1 MKYKNI
7 PLTFFTYL
15 FLLLFIEIITTP
27 YKTNTLIYTI
37 IYLIG
42 LIITIIILSLI
53 NKIKIKK
60 ITKKEITTTIK
71 ILTIYTTLI
80 LLSTYIIN
88 KYINLPTNQL
98 NIEQNIKEYLILSIL
113 NICILTPI
121 IEEITFRYSY
131 NKINNKYLYIIIT
144 TIIFSIC
151 HINNTN
157 EILYL
162 IPYSLMGIMFSYSYI
177 KTNNI
182 LSSILCHIIYNII
195 NLIILF
201 I

>member
-7 PLTFFTYL
+7 PITFFTYL

-42 LIITIIILSLI
+42 LIITIIVLSLI

-60 ITKKEITTTIK
+60 STKKDIITITKIFI
-71 ILTIYTTLI
+71 IYTTLI
-80 LLSTYIIN
+80 IFSTYIIN
-88 KYINLPTNQL
+88 KYIDIPINEL
-98 NIEQNIKEYLILSIL
+98 NIEQNIKEYFILSIL
-113 NICILTPI
+113 NISILTPI
-121 IEEITFRYSY
+121 IEEITFRYSF
-131 NKINNKYLYIIIT
+131 NTIKNKYLYIIIT

-182 LSSILCHIIYNII
+182 LSSILCHIVYNII

>member
-7 PLTFFTYL
+7 PITFFTYL
-15 FLLLFIEIITTP
+15 FLILFIEIITIP
-27 YKTNTLIYTI
+27 YKSNTLVYTI
-37 IYLIG
+37 LYIVS

-60 ITKKEITTTIK
+60 INKKDIITIIK
-71 ILTIYTTLI
+71 IFIIYTILI

-88 KYINLPTNQL
+88 KYVSIPVNEL
-98 NIEQNIKEYLILSIL
+98 NIEKDIKDYFILSL
-113 NICILTPI
+113 FNICLLSPI
-121 IEEITFRYSY
+121 IEEITFRYAFSSI
-131 NKINNKYLYIIIT
+131 KNKYLFIIIT
-144 TIIFSIC
+144 SLVFSVC
-151 HINNTN
+151 HITNLN

-182 LSSILCHIIYNII
+182 FSSILCHIFYNII
-195 NLIILF
+195 NFILLF

>member
-7 PLTFFTYL
+7 PITFFTYL
-15 FLLLFIEIITTP
+15 FLLLFIEIITIP
-27 YKTNTLIYTI
+27 YKNNTIIYTI
-37 IYLIG
+37 IYIIS
-42 LIITIIILSLI
+42 LIITIIVLSLI

-60 ITKKEITTTIK
+60 LSKQDIITITKIFTIF
-71 ILTIYTTLI
+71 TLLI
-80 LLSTYIIN
+80 ILSTYIIN
-88 KYINLPTNQL
+88 KYYPLPINEI
-98 NIEQNIKEYLILSIL
+98 NIEQNIKEYFILSIF
-113 NICILTPI
+113 NISILTPI
-121 IEEITFRYSY
+121 IEEITFRYSF
-131 NKINNKYLYIIIT
+131 NTIKNKYLYIILT

-157 EILYL
+157 ELIYL

-182 LSSILCHIIYNII
+182 LSSIICHILYNII

>member
-1 MKYKNI
+1 MKHKNI
-7 PLTFFTYL
+7 PITFFTYL

-27 YKTNTLIYTI
+27 YKNNTIIYTI
-37 IYLIG
+37 IYTTS

-53 NKIKIKK
+53 NKIKINK
-60 ITKKEITTTIK
+60 INKQDLIKTLKIFTTFT
-71 ILTIYTTLI
+71 LLI

-88 KYINLPTNQL
+88 KYYPLPLNQK
-98 NIEQNIKEYLILSIL
+98 NIEENIKEYFILSIL
-113 NICILTPI
+113 NISLLSPI

-131 NKINNKYLYIIIT
+131 NTIKNKYLYIILT

-151 HINNTN
+151 HITNTN
-157 EILYL
+157 ELIYL

-182 LSSILCHIIYNII
+182 LSSIICHILYNTI